1 MFESIYCFSFFFFY
15 LDAEFGP
22 FLISVFNFVTF
33 FFSFYL
39 QTGTVGFITGVRN
52 LGRMISRLELFCY
65 YYYFFST
72 DQTSK
77 QAKRWSSSHHRAL
90 LFFLIFIFYVFVLF
104 SCFESINIIHRTSFH
119 SYALSLL
126 FFSSIQASIFCL
138 SSLFF
143 ISIKTTTY
151 VSHSLTFS
159 LFCSIISFSS
169 LIRTFYVSP
178 PPFYQLF
185 FCPAFGLSD
194 VNSFSCLSVWCGC
207 MCVNTK
213 RF

>member
-1 MFESIYCFSFFFFY
+1 MFRVLCLRVSTAFLLFY

-90 LFFLIFIFYVFVLF
+90 LFFYYFYFLCLCFVLLFRVHQHHTSNVFPFLRSLATLFFFYSSFYFLSFFFIFHQHQNNNLCLSLSHF
-104 SCFESINIIHRTSFH
+104 
-119 SYALSLL
+119 LSLL
-126 FFSSIQASIFCL
+126 FHHL
-138 SSLFF
+138 LL
-143 ISIKTTTY
+143 
-151 VSHSLTFS
+151 VSH
-159 LFCSIISFSS
+159 
-169 LIRTFYVSP
+169 
-178 PPFYQLF
+178 
-185 FCPAFGLSD
+185 
-194 VNSFSCLSVWCGC
+194 
-207 MCVNTK
+207 
-213 RF
+213 